1 MTSDIYIFMQYG
13 KLKHKKR
20 KKKEEE
26 KQKKEKDYKERK
38 EERLFT
44 GNTFRSPD
52 GHD

>member
-1 MTSDIYIFMQYG
+1 MTSIYLCNTEI
-13 KLKHKKR
+13 KKQEK

>member
-13 KLKHKKR
+13 KLKKKEK
-20 KKKEEE
+20 KKKEEK

>member
-13 KLKHKKR
+13 KLKNKKR
-20 KKKEEE
+20 KKKEKE

-38 EERLFT
+38 KERLFT

-52 GHD
+52 GHN